1 MKGLLFIIG
10 CPRSG
15 KTTTQDILA
24 SSDKF
29 AWISNIQDSYPHF
42 GFIGV
47 LNRKY
52 DIPLFGLKAYS
63 KKRRTDLTA
72 PIQGN
77 DFWKNNL
84 PSFEMKRFEEAVPL
98 EERDPPGLNTGEN
111 LSDKNK
117 ERTRKVVRDIC
128 KWQGKEHLLSEYAL
142 WSRMNFLSE
151 VFSELKFLHVI
162 RDGRAVAC
170 DYRKMIKSGIY
181 PEKKE
186 MDWWIEGW
194 PEEWRDEFQKKYGS
208 MLTFCAFQW
217 KFVIKMI
224 RKDSENIPDESYK
237 EVKYRDIVER
247 PKKTF
252 SSILD
257 FYGLEFNERIERY
270 LDLKDLK
277 NMNHLWRREL
287 EKSQKNR
294 LNRILHESGYKEL
307 LDLSSDDRS
316 K

>member
-24 SSDKF
+24 SSGRF

-42 GFIGV
+42 GFISV

-84 PSFEMKRFEEAVPL
+84 PSFEVKRFDEAVPL
-98 EERDPPGLNTGEN
+98 KERDPPGLKTGKN

-117 ERTRKVVRDIC
+117 ERTRKVVKDIC

-151 VFSELKFLHVI
+151 VFPDSKFLHVI
-162 RDGRAVAC
+162 RDGRAVAH
-170 DYRKMIKSGIY
+170 DYRKMIERGIY

-186 MDWWIEGW
+186 MNWWIKGW
-194 PEEWRDEFQKKYGS
+194 SKHWKEEFEEKYGS
-208 MLTFCAFQW
+208 LLTFCAFQW

-224 RKDSENIPDESYK
+224 REDSKNIPDHSYK
-237 EVKYRDIVER
+237 EVKYRDVVEK
-247 PKKTF
+247 PQKTF
-252 SSILD
+252 RSILD
-257 FYGLEFNERIERY
+257 FYGIEYNERINRY
-270 LDLKDLK
+270 LNSKDLD
-277 NMNHLWRREL
+277 NMNHLWKSEL
-287 EKSQKNR
+287 EKSQKDK
-294 LNRILHESGYKEL
+294 LNRITQKGEYEEL
-307 LDLSSDDRS
+307 LDLSE
-316 K
+316 